1 MFAKTYPCLAG
12 YLFFS
17 VFHDFVVLLQVCQ
30 LCGGGGGGGGGTLGV
45 RCLCSSVIIKLHF
58 QWSHNDVARKHI
70 THHMQLAS
78 AHMSTCTHTRTHACT
93 RTHTQSHSTEFT
105 TIMSVR
111 FTFNPVTVLLYNY
124 WSLETNNSSCTLDDR
139 IYMNQLVHDIV

>member
-1 MFAKTYPCLAG
+1 MQRHIYTCLAG

-30 LCGGGGGGGGGTLGV
+30 LCGSGGALGV

-58 QWSHNDVARKHI
+58 QWSHNDVACKHI

-78 AHMSTCTHTRTHACT
+78 AHMSMCTHTHVRMHA
-93 RTHTQSHSTEFT
+93 RAHTQSHSTEFT
-105 TIMSVR
+105 TIMSVH

-124 WSLETNNSSCTLDDR
+124 WKQTTVAVPLMTEY
-139 IYMNQLVHDIV
+139 I